1 MGKQPAAHRW
11 RQAVLSLFQLFRA
24 QPQLAS
30 DRLHPL
36 DAQGDDLGELH
47 PQHLAPLPDHLPAAF
62 GGKGL
67 ILELFIHAFGRE
79 VGDTG
84 GPHQGGGHDDA
95 GQLVHGKQALFH
107 GGFGL
112 HVAHQA
118 VAVALDR
125 ADIRVGDALRRQ
137 QLLHMAAVLLG
148 ILLEVHIVQIA
159 NRRPMRGILAEMLRH
174 NRHGAAYRQAVAE
187 QMRLRD
193 VPGQNLPGLLHR
205 QHTVRSFIHSI

>member
-1 MGKQPAAHRW
+1 MRA
-11 RQAVLSLFQLFRA
+11 AVLREGGFLDGKTACRASLAAGCFGFIPAVSRPAPARQRPVCIPWMHRA
-24 QPQLAS
+24 TTSESSIPS
-30 DRLHPL
+30 ISHPW
-36 DAQGDDLGELH
+36 
-47 PQHLAPLPDHLPAAF
+47 PDHLPAAF

-148 ILLEVHIVQIA
+148 IFLEVHIVQIA
-159 NRRPMRGILAEMLRH
+159 DRRPMRGDPRRNAPPWRPWRCLP
-174 NRHGAAYRQAVAE
+174 
-187 QMRLRD
+187 
-193 VPGQNLPGLLHR
+193 PGCG
-205 QHTVRSFIHSI
+205 